1 MNTSLN
7 PLTNLVTATVYF
19 GIVIAAGYTARWYF
33 GDIAPIVLLV
43 LLLLG
48 LAFAVVIA
56 AARHSLGLCT
66 PPPPIR
72 LAHDAETTTTRPAR
86 ADDTGTVR

>member
-7 PLTNLVTATVYF
+7 PLTNLVTATVGF
-19 GIVIAAGYTARWYF
+19 GVVIATGYTARWYF

-48 LAFAVVIA
+48 IAVAVVIA
-56 AARHSLGLCT
+56 AARHTLGLGT

-72 LAHDAETTTTRPAR
+72 LAHNAGNANADPAR
-86 ADDTGTVR
+86 AHDTGAIR